1 MTRYATLTAL
11 VAAAALGL
19 SAAAGEGRRS
29 ALLGAGISSFSA
41 FASLGAFATFGRRPG
56 KPLQRTLAIFV
67 VMFLVRLVL
76 VAAGLVVVVRSGA
89 SAVPFVV
96 AFFVPYFIFTAI
108 EGAAVQ
114 ALGRGMGKTA

>member
-1 MTRYATLTAL
+1 MLTAL

-19 SAAAGEGRRS
+19 SCAAGEGRRS
-29 ALLGAGISSFSA
+29 ALIGAGISSFSA
-41 FASLGAFATFGRRPG
+41 FVSLAAFALFGRRQDR
-56 KPLQRTLAIFV
+56 PLQRTLAIFV
-67 VMFLVRLVL
+67 AMFLLRLVL
-76 VAAGLVVVVRSGA
+76 VAVGLVAVVRSGG